1 LQKGNADEIDEK
13 VNDEQKVAG
22 AAKVS
27 IFTIVVATAKKKMEQ
42 LGSGKE
48 KQYYLAC
55 WKA

>member
-1 LQKGNADEIDEK
+1 MQKGNADEIDEK